1 MEHETAW
8 LPQELQSV
16 ALRLA
21 RADHATYQ
29 LGELSLTWSREAL
42 QMQQADRGNGQL
54 DVVVSGVR
62 PIPPLASMLFS
73 EAINHLRAAVD
84 NTLFHLVESARD
96 EMVPEKQAREI
107 AMPIHE
113 DPEKFTNWQ
122 SQKHSKGLVELG
134 RGTALGDR
142 IESLQPYADTTAR
155 GATLSPL
162 LARLMDVPAEYAHPL
177 VLLQKY
183 SNTDKHR
190 TIRTAGARSIVQRSD
205 EPFSTSD
212 RTMRPITVG
221 DVLASTRRG
230 NLVEISCHTAIL
242 VQRPDSDTWVSPASE
257 LDQIHRH
264 IADIVL
270 PTLVTGFALPN
281 TLPPHIDLGDTGQTI
296 SERIRFGGSTP
307 AHLRM
312 AEVSQAALMES
323 YATAPADLSASSGE
337 TPTG

>member
-29 LGELSLTWSREAL
+29 LGELSLAWSREAL
-42 QMQQADRGNGQL
+42 QMQGADRGNGQL

-96 EMVPEKQAREI
+96 VMVPEKQAREI

-134 RGTALGDR
+134 PGTQLGDR
-142 IESLQPYADTTAR
+142 IQSLQPYADTTAR
-155 GATLSPL
+155 GAT
-162 LARLMDVPAEYAHPL
+162 
-177 VLLQKY
+177 
-183 SNTDKHR
+183 
-190 TIRTAGARSIVQRSD
+190 I
-205 EPFSTSD
+205 
-212 RTMRPITVG
+212 
-221 DVLASTRRG
+221 
-230 NLVEISCHTAIL
+230 
-242 VQRPDSDTWVSPASE
+242 SPARPTHGRAGRVRPPPGPIAEILEYRQTPDHPNSWRT
-257 LDQIHRH
+257 LHR
-264 IADIVL
+264 
-270 PTLVTGFALPN
+270 PAL
-281 TLPPHIDLGDTGQTI
+281 
-296 SERIRFGGSTP
+296 R
-307 AHLRM
+307 
-312 AEVSQAALMES
+312 
-323 YATAPADLSASSGE
+323 
-337 TPTG
+337 